1 MKNFHLDIGMS
12 LNLKSLELFFT
23 KRLTYTIFAYNRSRS
38 ADEAKLVDI
47 ECRQKG
53 SYSKFTPKV
62 YMYMYVNTMK

>member
-47 ECRQKG
+47 
-53 SYSKFTPKV
+53 
-62 YMYMYVNTMK
+62 